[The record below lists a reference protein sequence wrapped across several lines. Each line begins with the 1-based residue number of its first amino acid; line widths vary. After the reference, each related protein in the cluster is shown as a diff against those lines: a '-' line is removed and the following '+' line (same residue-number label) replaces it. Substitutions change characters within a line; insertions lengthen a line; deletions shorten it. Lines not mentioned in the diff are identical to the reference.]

1 MKEVLARGGKVL
13 LITDKLG
20 INAIDD
26 KNIQTLVLP
35 NISEFVQPIL
45 FSLPIQLLAYYVAVF
60 KKTDV
65 DQPRNLAKSVT
76 VE

>member
-35 NISEFVQPIL
+35 NVPEFVQPIL
-45 FSLPIQLLAYYVAVF
+45 FSLPIQLASL
-60 KKTDV
+60 
-65 DQPRNLAKSVT
+65 LCCSI
-76 VE
+76 